1 MTAHTHDIGPTA
13 RTGPVVEPARRI
25 WPWEFGVVVGAAGLT
40 IAAIFVAVGPAELA
54 AGAAAV
60 VVLVWWVRLLVR
72 RDARSVVALWVAFL
86 FTQPVA
92 VLLPPALEVW
102 ALRVDDLAL
111 GIALVVVLATGL
123 QRRDLRLPGRLV
135 TLGFAGYAVC
145 GVLGAW
151 LSEVRLTTVILGTWL
166 AVKLVVCLLVT
177 EQFSWTSRDVTVARR
192 VFLAVL
198 GLVLAVAALQV
209 LQPEFV
215 NALLGRD
222 VRSRVG
228 LTVLTS
234 IFPQPFLYSTV
245 MLLATC
251 LLISKAPARPGR
263 LALSLV
269 VAGFAVLSLR
279 LKALIS
285 IILVVVTRV
294 LTSPNSRIRAWTP
307 IVVLVLVTA
316 GLVLGSDLVEAR
328 LDVLFGDA
336 NPSPRQLLY
345 GTAWLIAAA
354 RFPLGSGFGT
364 FGSEASRW
372 DYSPIYAE
380 YGLSDHY
387 GFRQAQPIF
396 ITDASWATVLG
407 EAGWLGAASFAVALG
422 ALAVR
427 VLRRVPAMASLGGE
441 QPTRAALLFLVVF
454 ALSSV
459 ASPQLF
465 SGFACLSL
473 AVLVSMSE
481 SAARQA
487 ETLDDSTREAVHAP
501 A

>member
-1 MTAHTHDIGPTA
+1 MIAHTHDIRPT
-13 RTGPVVEPARRI
+13 TPCGPVVARGTRT
-25 WPWEFGVVVGAAGLT
+25 WPWVFGVVVGATGVTAVAIVAG
-40 IAAIFVAVGPAELA
+40 AGPAALA
-54 AGAAAV
+54 ALSASL
-60 VVLVWWVRLLVR
+60 VVLVWWVRLLAR
-72 RDARSVVALWVAFL
+72 RDARSVVALWLAFV

-92 VLLPPALEVW
+92 LLLPPALEVW

-111 GIALVVVLATGL
+111 GIALLVVLATGL
-123 QRRDLRLPGRLV
+123 ARRDLRVPGRLV
-135 TLGFAGYAVC
+135 TLGFAGFAVC

-151 LSEVRLTTVILGTWL
+151 LSDVRLATVILGTWL
-166 AVKLVVCLLVT
+166 AMKLFVCLLVS
-177 EQFSWTSRDVTVARR
+177 EQFTWTSRDVIVARR

-215 NALLGRD
+215 NGLLGRD

-251 LLISKAPARPGR
+251 LLISKAPARPAR
-263 LALSLV
+263 LALSLI

-279 LKALIS
+279 LKALVS
-285 IILVVVTRV
+285 VILVVVTRI
-294 LTSPNSRIRAWTP
+294 LTSTSRSIRTWTP
-307 IVVLVLVTA
+307 IAVILLGAA
-316 GLVLGSDLVEAR
+316 GLVLGSDLIEAR
-328 LDVLFGDA
+328 LEVLFGDGA
-336 NPSPRQLLY
+336 ASPRQLLY

-354 RFPLGSGFGT
+354 RLPLGSGFGT

-380 YGLSDHY
+380 YGLSDAY
-387 GFRQAQPIF
+387 GFRQAEPVF

-407 EAGWLGAASFAVALG
+407 EGGWLGAAGFAVAFG

-427 VLRRVPAMASLGGE
+427 VLRRVPSMATLGGE

-454 ALSSV
+454 ALNSV

-473 AVLVSMSE
+473 AILVSMSE

-487 ETLDDSTREAVHAP
+487 ETRDDATGETVHAP